1 MRHVTGLWR
10 QVTIIICVKWWTKI
24 TSEPVATFILPEK
37 FRISTLKKRYC
48 FSLVPHSYKH
58 PKVEARAEHR
68 SCYSAFV
75 TCVFIPWSH
84 SGENC
89 APGCGALVVV
99 CKHRGWN
106 AAHLGGHLS
115 ASPTLSLLDT
125 PLCYLS
131 ISLPAWSYTS
141 TWEPF
146 LVSQDKIVT
155 CSVYLCTKRHH
166 FFSDFLQILRWVLA

>member
-37 FRISTLKKRYC
+37 FRISTLQERYC

-58 PKVEARAEHR
+58 PEVAARAEHR

-75 TCVFIPWSH
+75 TCVFITWSH

-89 APGCGALVVV
+89 APGCGALVAV

-106 AAHLGGHLS
+106 AAHLGGTYQPPQHCPCWIPPC
-115 ASPTLSLLDT
+115 A
-125 PLCYLS
+125 
-131 ISLPAWSYTS
+131 
-141 TWEPF
+141 
-146 LVSQDKIVT
+146 T
-155 CSVYLCTKRHH
+155 CQSVYLPEAT
-166 FFSDFLQILRWVLA
+166 LQLENPSWFHRIR